1 MTLIEE
7 TVIALMLVLSGLFGL
22 IGSFGLVKLRDPMKR
37 LHAPTKAS
45 TVGLGTALIASMV
58 YFWLSDRTLSWHELL
73 ITVFIFVTS
82 PITAMFL
89 AKAHIHLSE
98 PPDALPG
105 TGTSR
110 PWATRERDG
119 ARRRG

>member
-7 TVIALMLVLSGLFGL
+7 IVVTAMLVVSGIFGL
-22 IGSFGLVKLRDPMKR
+22 IGSFGLLKLDNPMKR

-58 YFWLSDRTLSWHELL
+58 YFWLSDRVLTWHELL

-82 PITAMFL
+82 PITAQFL
-89 AKAHIHLSE
+89 AKTYIHRVAKPGE
-98 PPDALPG
+98 LPETG
-105 TGTSR
+105 TGR
-110 PWATRERDG
+110 PWATLEEDRATG
-119 ARRRG
+119 G